1 MNIQQAIAQ
10 LVAGTNLTEEEM
22 VDVMNQVMTG
32 EATPIQV
39 GAFLTALR
47 IQGES
52 VEEVTGAARVMREKA
67 LHVDAGEQGCV
78 LDTCGTGGDGK
89 NTFNISTTVA
99 FVVAAAGI
107 TVAKHGN
114 RAVSSGSGSAD
125 VLGALGVKIDVPKE
139 MVERC
144 LREVGLGFLFAPAMH
159 GAMKYAAAPRREV
172 GIRTI
177 FNLLGPL
184 TNPARATHQ
193 LLGIYDGTLIETVAQ
208 VLGNLGSERAMVV
221 HGEEGLDEISLG
233 GPTAVAEWKD
243 GAVTRYTLHPEEF
256 GFEKCPAERFT
267 ASDPEECAAI
277 VTTVLKGEPGPAR
290 DVVLINSGAA
300 LCVSE
305 RVPTM
310 AEGIGLA
317 RERIDSGAALDKL
330 QHLIRL
336 TNEG

>member
-10 LVAGTNLTEEEM
+10 LVAGTNLTEQEM
-22 VDVMNQVMTG
+22 VEVMNQVMTG

-47 IQGES
+47 IQGET
-52 VEEVTGAARVMREKA
+52 VDEVTGAARVMREKA
-67 LHVDAGEQGCV
+67 SHVDAGEGCV

-139 MVERC
+139 TVERC
-144 LREVGLGFLFAPAMH
+144 LREVGLGFLFAPALH

-184 TNPARATHQ
+184 TNPANASHQ
-193 LLGIYDGTLIETVAQ
+193 LIGIYDGTLIETVAQ
-208 VLGNLGSERAMVV
+208 VLGNLGSRRAMVV

-243 GAVTRYTLHPEEF
+243 GAVARYTLNPEEF
-256 GFEKCPAERFT
+256 GFEKCPADRLT
-267 ASDPEECAAI
+267 AADPAECAAI
-277 VTTVLKGEPGPAR
+277 VTAVLKGEPGPAR
-290 DVVLINSGAA
+290 DVVLLNGGAA

-305 RVPTM
+305 RVATI
-310 AEGIGLA
+310 ADGIDLA
-317 RERIDSGAALDKL
+317 RERIDSGAALETL
-330 QHLIRL
+330 QHLVEV
-336 TNEG
+336 TNEE

>member
-1 MNIQQAIAQ
+1 MNIQEAIAQ
-10 LVAGTNLTEEEM
+10 LVDGSNLNEEQM

-47 IQGES
+47 IQGET

-67 LHVDAGEQGCV
+67 LHIDAGEGCV
-78 LDTCGTGGDGK
+78 IDTCGTGGDGK

-125 VLGALGVKIDVPKE
+125 VLGALGVKIDVPRE

-144 LREVGLGFLFAPAMH
+144 LQEVGLGFLFAPAMH

-184 TNPARATHQ
+184 TNPARASHQ
-193 LLGIYDGTLIETVAQ
+193 LLGIYDGALIETVAQ

-221 HGEEGLDEISLG
+221 HGDEGLDEISLG
-233 GPTAVAEWKD
+233 GPTSVAEWKD
-243 GAVTRYTLHPEEF
+243 GAVARYTLNPEDF
-256 GFEKCPAERFT
+256 GFDRHPAARLT
-267 ASDPEECAAI
+267 SADAADSAAT
-277 VTTVLKGEPGPAR
+277 VTSVLKGEPGAAR
-290 DVVLINSGAA
+290 DVVVLNGGAA
-300 LCVSE
+300 LCVAG
-305 RVPTM
+305 R
-310 AEGIGLA
+310 AETIADGIDLA
-317 RERIDSGAALDKL
+317 RERIDSGAALQKL
-330 QHLIRL
+330 EHLVRL
-336 TNEG
+336 TNES

>member
-1 MNIQQAIAQ
+1 MNIQQAIAR
-10 LVAGTNLTEEEM
+10 LVAGANLTEQEM

-47 IQGES
+47 IQGET

-67 LHVDAGEQGCV
+67 LHVDAGDGRV

-99 FVVAAAGI
+99 FVVAAAGV

-125 VLGALGVKIDVPKE
+125 VLGALGVRIDVPKAT
-139 MVERC
+139 VERC
-144 LREVGLGFLFAPAMH
+144 LREVGIGFLFAPALH

-184 TNPARATHQ
+184 TNPAGATHQ
-193 LLGIYDGTLIETVAQ
+193 LIGIYDGALIETVAQ
-208 VLGNLGSERAMVV
+208 VLGNLGSRRAMVV
-221 HGEEGLDEISLG
+221 HGDEGLDEISIG

-243 GAVTRYTLHPEEF
+243 GSVARYTLHPEEL
-256 GFEKCPAERFT
+256 GFETQPATRFT
-267 ASDPEECAAI
+267 AADPAECAAM
-277 VTTVLKGEPGPAR
+277 VTAVLKGETGPAR

-305 RVPTM
+305 RAATV
-310 AEGIGLA
+310 AEGVSLA

-330 QHLIRL
+330 QHLVRL
-336 TNEG
+336 TNEA

>member
-10 LVAGTNLTEEEM
+10 LVAGTNLTEQEM
-22 VDVMNQVMTG
+22 VEVMNQVMTG

-47 IQGES
+47 IQGET

-67 LHVDAGEQGCV
+67 SHVDAGEGCV

-139 MVERC
+139 TVERC
-144 LREVGLGFLFAPAMH
+144 LREVRLGFLFAPALH

-184 TNPARATHQ
+184 TNPANASHQ
-193 LLGIYDGTLIETVAQ
+193 LLGIYDGALIETVAQ
-208 VLGNLGSERAMVV
+208 VLGNLGSRRAMVV

-233 GPTAVAEWKD
+233 GPTAVADWRD
-243 GAVTRYTLHPEEF
+243 GAVHRYTLDPEEF
-256 GFEKCPAERFT
+256 GFEKCPADRLT
-267 ASDPEECAAI
+267 AADPAECAAI
-277 VTTVLKGEPGPAR
+277 VTAVLKGEPGPAR
-290 DVVLINSGAA
+290 DVVLLNSGAA

-305 RVPTM
+305 RVATM
-310 AEGIGLA
+310 ADGIDLA
-317 RERIDSGAALDKL
+317 RERLDSGAALETL
-330 QHLIRL
+330 QHLVEV
-336 TNEG
+336 TNEA

>member
-1 MNIQQAIAQ
+1 MNIQQAISQ
-10 LVAGTNLTEEEM
+10 LVAGANLTEQQM

-32 EATPIQV
+32 EATPMQV
-39 GAFLTALR
+39 ASFLTALR
-47 IQGES
+47 MQGET

-67 LHVDAGEQGCV
+67 LHVDGGQGCV

-125 VLGALGVKIDVPKE
+125 VLAALGVKIDVPKE

-144 LREVGLGFLFAPAMH
+144 LHEVGLGFLFAPLMH
-159 GAMKYAAAPRREV
+159 EAMKYAAGPRREI

-184 TNPARATHQ
+184 TNPARASHQ
-193 LLGIYDGTLIETVAQ
+193 LIGIYDGTLLETVAQ

-243 GAVTRYTLHPEEF
+243 GAVTCYTLCPEEF
-256 GFEKCPAERFT
+256 GFESCPVERLV
-267 ASDPEECAAI
+267 AKDPEECAAI
-277 VTTVLKGEPGPAR
+277 VRDVLKGGPGPAR
-290 DVVLINSGAA
+290 DVVLLNSGAA

-305 RVPTM
+305 RVATM
-310 AEGIGLA
+310 ADGVSLA
-317 RERIDSGAALDKL
+317 RECVDSGAALEKL
-330 QHLIRL
+330 EHLIRV
-336 TNEG
+336 TNES

>member
-10 LVAGTNLTEEEM
+10 LVAGANLTEQEM
-22 VDVMNQVMTG
+22 VEVMNQVMTG

-47 IQGES
+47 IQGET

-67 LHVDAGEQGCV
+67 SHVDAGGGCV

-99 FVVAAAGI
+99 FVVAAAGV

-139 MVERC
+139 TVERC
-144 LREVGLGFLFAPAMH
+144 LLEVGIGFLFAPALH

-184 TNPARATHQ
+184 TNPARASHQ
-193 LLGIYDGTLIETVAQ
+193 LIGIYDGTLIETVAQ

-221 HGEEGLDEISLG
+221 HGDEGLDEISLA
-233 GPTAVAEWKD
+233 GPTSVAEWKD
-243 GAVTRYTLHPEEF
+243 GAVARYKLDPEEL
-256 GFEKCPAERFT
+256 GFEKCPAERLT
-267 ASDPEECAAI
+267 ATDPAECAAI
-277 VTTVLKGEPGPAR
+277 VTSVLKGEPGAAR
-290 DVVLINSGAA
+290 DVVVLNSGAA

-305 RVPTM
+305 RVESI
-310 AEGIGLA
+310 ADGISLA
-317 RERIDSGAALDKL
+317 RERIDSGAALEKL
-330 QHLIRL
+330 QHLAQV
-336 TNEG
+336 TNEAK

>member
-10 LVAGTNLTEEEM
+10 LVTGTNLTEQQM

-47 IQGES
+47 IQGET

-67 LHVDAGEQGCV
+67 LHVDAGEGCV

-99 FVVAAAGI
+99 FVVAAAGV

-125 VLGALGVKIDVPKE
+125 VLAALGVKIDVPKE

-144 LREVGLGFLFAPAMH
+144 LREVGLGFLFAPLLH

-184 TNPARATHQ
+184 TNPARASHQ
-193 LLGIYDGTLIETVAQ
+193 LIGIYDGTLIETVAQ
-208 VLGNLGSERAMVV
+208 VLGNLGSARAMVV

-233 GPTAVAEWKD
+233 GPTAVAEWKG
-243 GAVTRYTLHPEEF
+243 GAVTCYTLHPEEF
-256 GFEKCPAERFT
+256 GFEKCPAERLT
-267 ASDPEECAAI
+267 AAGPEECAAI
-277 VTTVLKGEPGPAR
+277 VTAVLKGEPGPAR
-290 DVVLINSGAA
+290 DVVLLNSGAA

-305 RVPTM
+305 GVPTI
-310 AEGIGLA
+310 ADGIRLA

-336 TNEG
+336 TNEA

>member
-1 MNIQQAIAQ
+1 MNIQQAIAR
-10 LVAGTNLTEEEM
+10 LVDGANLTEPEM

-39 GAFLTALR
+39 AGFLTALR
-47 IQGES
+47 IQGET

-67 LHVDAGEQGCV
+67 LHVEAGPDCV

-125 VLGALGVKIDVPKE
+125 VLAELGVKIDVPKE
-139 MVERC
+139 TVERC
-144 LREVGLGFLFAPAMH
+144 MREVGLGFLFAPMMH
-159 GAMKYAAAPRREV
+159 EAMKYAVAPRREL

-184 TNPARATHQ
+184 TNPARASHQ
-193 LLGIYDGTLIETVAQ
+193 LLGIYDGALIETVAQ

-221 HGEEGLDEISLG
+221 HGDEGLDEISLG
-233 GPTAVAEWKD
+233 GPTSVAEWRD
-243 GAVTRYTLHPEEF
+243 GEVARYTLHPEEF
-256 GFEKCPAERFT
+256 GFETCPAGRLT
-267 ASDPEECAAI
+267 AADPSECAAI
-277 VTTVLKGEPGPAR
+277 VTAVLKGEPGPAR
-290 DVVLINSGAA
+290 DVVLLNSGAA

-305 RVPTM
+305 RADTIAQGVDV
-310 AEGIGLA
+310 A
-317 RERIDSGAALDKL
+317 RERIDSGAAMGKL
-330 QHLIRL
+330 EHLIRL
-336 TNEG
+336 TNEA

>member
-1 MNIQQAIAQ
+1 MDIQRAIAR
-10 LVAGTNLTEEEM
+10 LVGGVNLTEEEM
-22 VDVMNQVMTG
+22 VSVMNEVMMG

-47 IQGES
+47 IQGET

-67 LHVDAGEQGCV
+67 LHVDAGEGCV

-89 NTFNISTTVA
+89 KTFNISTTVA

-125 VLGALGVKIDVPKE
+125 VLEALGVKIDVPKK

-144 LREVGLGFLFAPAMH
+144 LREVGFGFLFAPALH
-159 GAMKYAAAPRREV
+159 GAMKHAAAPRREV

-184 TNPARATHQ
+184 TNPAGASHQ
-193 LLGIYDGTLIETVAQ
+193 LIGIYDGTLIETVAQ
-208 VLGNLGSERAMVV
+208 VLGNLGSQRAMVV

-233 GPTAVAEWKD
+233 GPTAVAEWKN
-243 GAVTRYTLHPEEF
+243 GSVARYTI
-256 GFEKCPAERFT
+256 
-267 ASDPEECAAI
+267 DPEEYGFDKHPAELLTAADPGECAVI
-277 VTTVLKGEPGPAR
+277 LRDILKGTKGPAR
-290 DVVLINSGAA
+290 DVVLLNGGAA
-300 LCVSE
+300 LCVGE
-305 RVPTM
+305 RVETI
-310 AEGIGLA
+310 ADGVGLA
-317 RERIDSGAALDKL
+317 RECIDSGAALQKL
-330 QHLIRL
+330 EHLIRL
-336 TNEG
+336 TNEA

>member
-10 LVAGTNLTEEEM
+10 LVGGSNLTEQQM
-22 VDVMNQVMTG
+22 IDVMNQVMTG

-47 IQGES
+47 IQGET

-67 LHVDAGEQGCV
+67 LHVDAGEGCV

-89 NTFNISTTVA
+89 NTFNISTAVG

-139 MVERC
+139 TVERC

-184 TNPARATHQ
+184 TNPARASHQ
-193 LLGIYDGTLIETVAQ
+193 LIGIYDGALIETVAQ

-221 HGEEGLDEISLG
+221 HGDEGLDEISLG
-233 GPTAVAEWKD
+233 GPTSVAEWKD
-243 GAVTRYTLHPEEF
+243 GAVTRYTLDPEEF
-256 GFEKCPAERFT
+256 GFDRQPAEQLT
-267 ASDPEECAAI
+267 SADAAESAAT
-277 VTTVLKGEPGPAR
+277 VTSVLRGEPGAAR
-290 DVVLINSGAA
+290 DVVALNSGAA
-300 LCVSE
+300 LCVAGRTE
-305 RVPTM
+305 TI
-310 AEGIGLA
+310 AGGIDLA
-317 RERIDSGAALDKL
+317 RERIDSGAALEKL
-330 QHLIRL
+330 EHLVRL
-336 TNEG
+336 TNES

>member
-10 LVAGTNLTEEEM
+10 LVGGANLTEQQM

-47 IQGES
+47 IQGET

-67 LHVDAGEQGCV
+67 LHVDAGDGCV

-125 VLGALGVKIDVPKE
+125 VLGALGVNIDVPKE

-144 LREVGLGFLFAPAMH
+144 LREVGIGFLFAPAMH

-184 TNPARATHQ
+184 TNPAGASRQ
-193 LLGIYDGTLIETVAQ
+193 LMGIYDGTLIEMVAQ

-243 GAVTRYTLHPEEF
+243 GAVARYTLNPEDF
-256 GFEKCPAERFT
+256 GFEKQPASLLT
-267 ASDPEECAAI
+267 AADPAECAAI
-277 VTTVLKGEPGPAR
+277 VTAVLKGEPGPAL
-290 DVVLINSGAA
+290 DVVLLNSGAA
-300 LCVSE
+300 LCVGG
-305 RVPTM
+305 R
-310 AEGIGLA
+310 AENIADGIGLA
-317 RERIDSGAALDKL
+317 RERIDSGAAQGKL
-330 QHLIRL
+330 EHLIRL
-336 TNEG
+336 THES

>member
-10 LVAGTNLTEEEM
+10 LVAGTNLTEQEM
-22 VDVMNQVMTG
+22 VEVMNQVMTG

-47 IQGES
+47 IQGET

-67 LHVDAGEQGCV
+67 SHVDAGEGCV

-139 MVERC
+139 TVERC
-144 LREVGLGFLFAPAMH
+144 LREVGLGFLFAPALH

-184 TNPARATHQ
+184 TNPANASHQ
-193 LLGIYDGTLIETVAQ
+193 LLGIYDGALIETVAQ
-208 VLGNLGSERAMVV
+208 VLGNLGSQRAMVV
-221 HGEEGLDEISLG
+221 HGDEGLDEISLC
-233 GPTAVAEWKD
+233 GPTSVADWRD
-243 GAVTRYTLHPEEF
+243 GAVHRYTLDPEEF
-256 GFEKCPAERFT
+256 GFEKCPADRLT
-267 ASDPEECAAI
+267 AADPAECAAI
-277 VTTVLKGEPGPAR
+277 VTAVLKGEPGPAR
-290 DVVLINSGAA
+290 DVVLLNSGAA

-305 RVPTM
+305 RVATIVD
-310 AEGIGLA
+310 GIDLA
-317 RERIDSGAALDKL
+317 RERLDSGAALETL
-330 QHLIRL
+330 QHLVEV
-336 TNEG
+336 TNEE

>member
-10 LVAGTNLTEEEM
+10 LVAGANLTEQEM
-22 VDVMNQVMTG
+22 VEVMNQVMTG

-47 IQGES
+47 IQGET

-67 LHVDAGEQGCV
+67 SHVDAGEGCV

-139 MVERC
+139 TVERC
-144 LREVGLGFLFAPAMH
+144 LREVRLGFLFAPALH

-184 TNPARATHQ
+184 TNPANASHQ

-208 VLGNLGSERAMVV
+208 VLGNLGSRRAMVV

-233 GPTAVAEWKD
+233 GPTAVADWRD
-243 GAVTRYTLHPEEF
+243 GAVHRYTLDPEEF
-256 GFEKCPAERFT
+256 GFEKCPADRLT
-267 ASDPEECAAI
+267 AADPAECAAI
-277 VTTVLKGEPGPAR
+277 VTAVLKGEPGPAR
-290 DVVLINSGAA
+290 DVVLLNSGAA

-305 RVPTM
+305 RVATI
-310 AEGIGLA
+310 ADGIDLA
-317 RERIDSGAALDKL
+317 RERLDSGAALETL
-330 QHLIRL
+330 QHLVEV
-336 TNEG
+336 TNEE

>member
-10 LVAGTNLTEEEM
+10 LVAGANLTEQEM
-22 VDVMNQVMTG
+22 VEVMNQVMTG

-47 IQGES
+47 IQGET

-67 LHVDAGEQGCV
+67 SHVDAGEGCV

-139 MVERC
+139 TVERC
-144 LREVGLGFLFAPAMH
+144 LREVGLGFLFAPALH

-184 TNPARATHQ
+184 TNPANASHQ
-193 LLGIYDGTLIETVAQ
+193 LLGIYDGALIETVAQ
-208 VLGNLGSERAMVV
+208 VLGNLGSQRAMVV
-221 HGEEGLDEISLG
+221 HGDEGLDEISLC
-233 GPTAVAEWKD
+233 GPTSVADWRD
-243 GAVTRYTLHPEEF
+243 GAVHRYTLDPEEF
-256 GFEKCPAERFT
+256 GFEKCPADRLT
-267 ASDPEECAAI
+267 AADAAECAAI
-277 VTTVLKGEPGPAR
+277 VTAVLKGEPGPAR
-290 DVVLINSGAA
+290 DIVLLNSGAA

-305 RVPTM
+305 RVATI
-310 AEGIGLA
+310 ADGIDLA
-317 RERIDSGAALDKL
+317 RERIDSGAALETL
-330 QHLIRL
+330 QHLVEV
-336 TNEG
+336 TNEE

>member
-1 MNIQQAIAQ
+1 MNIQQAIAR
-10 LVAGTNLTEEEM
+10 LVAGANLTEQEM

-47 IQGES
+47 IQGET

-67 LHVDAGEQGCV
+67 LHVDAGDGRV

-99 FVVAAAGI
+99 FVVAAAGV

-125 VLGALGVKIDVPKE
+125 VLGALGVKIDVPKAT
-139 MVERC
+139 VERC
-144 LREVGLGFLFAPAMH
+144 LREVGIGFLFAPALH

-184 TNPARATHQ
+184 TNPAGATHQ
-193 LLGIYDGTLIETVAQ
+193 LIGIYDGALIETVAQ
-208 VLGNLGSERAMVV
+208 VLGNLGSRRAMVV
-221 HGEEGLDEISLG
+221 HGDEGLDEISIG

-243 GAVTRYTLHPEEF
+243 GSVARYVLHPGEL
-256 GFEKCPAERFT
+256 GFETQPATRFT
-267 ASDPEECAAI
+267 AADPAECAAM
-277 VTTVLKGEPGPAR
+277 VTAVLKGETGPAR

-305 RVPTM
+305 RAATV
-310 AEGIGLA
+310 AEGVSLA

-330 QHLIRL
+330 QHLVRL
-336 TNEG
+336 TNEA

>member
-1 MNIQQAIAQ
+1 MNIQQAIAR
-10 LVAGTNLTEEEM
+10 LVGGANLTEQEM
-22 VDVMNQVMTG
+22 VEVMNQVMTG

-47 IQGES
+47 IQGET
-52 VEEVTGAARVMREKA
+52 VEEVTGAARVMRETA
-67 LHVDAGEQGCV
+67 LHVDAGEGCV

-107 TVAKHGN
+107 KVAKHGN

-144 LREVGLGFLFAPAMH
+144 LREADIGFLVAPAMH

-184 TNPARATHQ
+184 TNPARASHQ
-193 LLGIYDGTLIETVAQ
+193 LIGIYDGNLIETVAQ
-208 VLGNLGSERAMVV
+208 VLGNLGSRRAMVV
-221 HGEEGLDEISLG
+221 HGEEGLDEISIG

-243 GAVTRYTLHPEEF
+243 GAVSRYTLHPEEF
-256 GFEKCPAERFT
+256 GFEKHPAAHLT
-267 ASDPEECAAI
+267 AKDPEECAAI
-277 VTTVLKGEPGPAR
+277 VTSVLKGEPGPAR

-305 RVPTM
+305 RAATL
-310 AEGIGLA
+310 AEGIDLA
-317 RERIDSGAALDKL
+317 GERIDSGAALERL
-330 QHLIRL
+330 EHLVRL
-336 TNEG
+336 TNEA

>member
-10 LVAGTNLTEEEM
+10 LVAGTNLTEQEM
-22 VDVMNQVMTG
+22 VEVMNQVMTG

-47 IQGES
+47 IQGET

-67 LHVDAGEQGCV
+67 SHVDAGEGCV

-139 MVERC
+139 TVERC
-144 LREVGLGFLFAPAMH
+144 LREVGLGFLFAPALH

-184 TNPARATHQ
+184 TNPANASHQ
-193 LLGIYDGTLIETVAQ
+193 LLGIYDGALIETVAQ
-208 VLGNLGSERAMVV
+208 VLGNLGSRRAMVV
-221 HGEEGLDEISLG
+221 HGDEGLDEISLC
-233 GPTAVAEWKD
+233 GPTSVADWRD
-243 GAVTRYTLHPEEF
+243 GAVHRYTLDPEEF
-256 GFEKCPAERFT
+256 GFEQCPADRLT
-267 ASDPEECAAI
+267 AADPAECAAI
-277 VTTVLKGEPGPAR
+277 VTAVLKGEPGPAR
-290 DVVLINSGAA
+290 DVVLLNSGAA

-305 RVPTM
+305 RVATI
-310 AEGIGLA
+310 ADGIDLA
-317 RERIDSGAALDKL
+317 RERLDSGAALETL
-330 QHLIRL
+330 QHLVEV
-336 TNEG
+336 TNEA

>member
-10 LVAGTNLTEEEM
+10 LVAGTNLTEQEM
-22 VDVMNQVMTG
+22 VEVMNQVMTG

-47 IQGES
+47 IQGET

-67 LHVDAGEQGCV
+67 SHVDAGEGCV

-139 MVERC
+139 TVERC
-144 LREVGLGFLFAPAMH
+144 LREVGLGFLFAPALH

-184 TNPARATHQ
+184 TNPAKASHQ
-193 LLGIYDGTLIETVAQ
+193 LIGIYDGTLIETVAQ
-208 VLGNLGSERAMVV
+208 VLGNLGSQRAMVV

-243 GAVTRYTLHPEEF
+243 GAVGRYTLSPEEF
-256 GFEKCPAERFT
+256 GFEKCPADRLT
-267 ASDPEECAAI
+267 AADPAECAAI
-277 VTTVLKGEPGPAR
+277 VTAVLKGEPGPAR
-290 DVVLINSGAA
+290 DVVLLNGGAA

-305 RVPTM
+305 RVATI
-310 AEGIGLA
+310 ADGIDLA
-317 RERIDSGAALDKL
+317 RERIDSGAALETL
-330 QHLIRL
+330 QHLVEV
-336 TNEG
+336 TNEE

>member
-10 LVAGTNLTEEEM
+10 LVAGTNLTEQEM
-22 VDVMNQVMTG
+22 VEVMNQVMTG

-47 IQGES
+47 IQGET

-67 LHVDAGEQGCV
+67 SHVDAGEGCV

-139 MVERC
+139 TVERC
-144 LREVGLGFLFAPAMH
+144 LREVRLGFLFAPALH

-184 TNPARATHQ
+184 TNPANASHQ

-208 VLGNLGSERAMVV
+208 VLGNLGSRRAMVV

-233 GPTAVAEWKD
+233 GPTAVADWRD
-243 GAVTRYTLHPEEF
+243 GAVHRYTLDPEEF
-256 GFEKCPAERFT
+256 GFEKCPADRLT
-267 ASDPEECAAI
+267 AADPAECAAI
-277 VTTVLKGEPGPAR
+277 VTAVLKGEPGPAR
-290 DVVLINSGAA
+290 DVVLLNSGAA

-305 RVPTM
+305 RVATI
-310 AEGIGLA
+310 ADGIDLA
-317 RERIDSGAALDKL
+317 RERLDSGAALETL
-330 QHLIRL
+330 QHLVEV
-336 TNEG
+336 TNEE

>member
-1 MNIQQAIAQ
+1 MNIQEAIAQ
-10 LVAGTNLTEEEM
+10 LVDGSNLNEEQM

-47 IQGES
+47 IQGET

-67 LHVDAGEQGCV
+67 LHIDAGDGCV

-184 TNPARATHQ
+184 TNPARASHQ
-193 LLGIYDGTLIETVAQ
+193 LIGIYDGTLIETVAQ

-221 HGEEGLDEISLG
+221 HGDEGLDEISLG
-233 GPTAVAEWKD
+233 GPTSVAEWKD
-243 GAVTRYTLHPEEF
+243 GAVARYTLDPRDF
-256 GFEKCPAERFT
+256 GFDRHPAARLT
-267 ASDPEECAAI
+267 SADAAESAAM
-277 VTTVLKGEPGPAR
+277 VTSVLKGEPGPAR
-290 DVVLINSGAA
+290 DVVALNGGAA
-300 LCVSE
+300 LCVGG
-305 RVPTM
+305 R
-310 AEGIGLA
+310 AETIADGIGLA
-317 RERIDSGAALDKL
+317 RERIDSGAALQKL
-330 QHLIRL
+330 EHLVRL
-336 TNEG
+336 TNES

>member
-1 MNIQQAIAQ
+1 MTIQQAIAQ
-10 LVAGTNLTEEEM
+10 LVAGANLTEPQM
-22 VDVMNQVMTG
+22 VDVMHQVMTG

-47 IQGES
+47 IQGET

-67 LHVDAGEQGCV
+67 LHVDAGEGCV

-99 FVVAAAGI
+99 FVVAAAGV

-125 VLGALGVKIDVPKE
+125 VLAALGVKVDVSRE
-139 MVERC
+139 TVERC
-144 LREVGLGFLFAPAMH
+144 LREVGIGFLFAPALH

-172 GIRTI
+172 GIRTL

-184 TNPARATHQ
+184 TNPAGATHQ
-193 LLGIYDGTLIETVAQ
+193 LIGIYDGALIETVAQ

-243 GAVTRYTLHPEEF
+243 GAVARYTLDPEEF
-256 GFEKCPAERFT
+256 GFEKCAATRFT
-267 ASDPEECAAI
+267 ATGPEECAAI
-277 VTTVLKGEPGPAR
+277 VTAVLKGEPGPAR
-290 DVVLINSGAA
+290 DVVLLNSGAA

-305 RVPTM
+305 RAATV
-310 AEGIGLA
+310 ADGINLA
-317 RERIDSGAALDKL
+317 RERIDAGAALEKL
-330 QHLIRL
+330 QHLARV
-336 TNEG
+336 TCQA

>member
-10 LVAGTNLTEEEM
+10 LVAGANLTEREM
-22 VDVMNQVMTG
+22 VDVMDQVMTG

-47 IQGES
+47 IQGET
-52 VEEVTGAARVMREKA
+52 VAEVTGAARVMREKA
-67 LHVDAGEQGCV
+67 VHVDAGEGCV

-99 FVVAAAGI
+99 FVAAAAGV

-125 VLGALGVKIDVPKE
+125 VLGALGVKTDVPTE
-139 MVERC
+139 TVERC
-144 LREVGLGFLFAPAMH
+144 LREVGLGFLFAPLLH

-184 TNPARATHQ
+184 TNPARASHQ
-193 LLGIYDGTLIETVAQ
+193 LIGIYDGTLLETVAQ

-243 GAVTRYTLHPEEF
+243 GAVTRYTLNPEEF
-256 GFEKCPAERFT
+256 GFETCPAERLT
-267 ASDPEECAAI
+267 ASDPAECAAM
-277 VTTVLKGEPGPAR
+277 VTAVLQGEPGPAR

-300 LCVSE
+300 LCVSD
-305 RVPTM
+305 RVSTLAGGIDM
-310 AEGIGLA
+310 ARDL
-317 RERIDSGAALDKL
+317 IDSGAALDKL
-330 QHLIRL
+330 QHLVRL
-336 TNEG
+336 TNEA

>member
-10 LVAGTNLTEEEM
+10 LVAGANLTEPEM
-22 VDVMNQVMTG
+22 VEVMNQVMTG

-47 IQGES
+47 IQGET

-67 LHVDAGEQGCV
+67 SHVDAGEGCV

-125 VLGALGVKIDVPKE
+125 VLGALGVRIDVPKE
-139 MVERC
+139 TVERC
-144 LREVGLGFLFAPAMH
+144 LREVGLGFLFAPALH

-184 TNPARATHQ
+184 TNPANASHQ
-193 LLGIYDGTLIETVAQ
+193 LLGIYDGALIETVAQ
-208 VLGNLGSERAMVV
+208 VLGNLGSQRAMVV
-221 HGEEGLDEISLG
+221 HGDEGLDEISLC
-233 GPTAVAEWKD
+233 GPTSVADWRD
-243 GAVTRYTLHPEEF
+243 GAVHRYTLDPEEF
-256 GFEKCPAERFT
+256 GFEKCPADRFT
-267 ASDPEECAAI
+267 AADPDECAAM
-277 VTTVLKGEPGPAR
+277 VTAVLKGERGAPR

-300 LCVSE
+300 LWVSE
-305 RVPTM
+305 RVPAM
-310 AEGIGLA
+310 ADGIELA
-317 RERIDSGAALDKL
+317 RERIDSGAALEKL
-330 QHLIRL
+330 QHLARV
-336 TNEG
+336 TNEA

>member
-10 LVAGTNLTEEEM
+10 LVAGTNLTEEDM
-22 VDVMNQVMTG
+22 VEVMNQVMTG

-193 LLGIYDGTLIETVAQ
+193 LLGIYDGALIETVAQ

-243 GAVTRYTLHPEEF
+243 GAVDRYTLNPEEF
-256 GFEKCPAERFT
+256 GFEKCPAERLT
-267 ASDPEECAAI
+267 ASDPEECAAM
-277 VTTVLKGEPGPAR
+277 VTAVLGGEPGPAR

-300 LCVSE
+300 LCVGE

-310 AEGIGLA
+310 AEGISLA

-336 TNEG
+336 TNEA

>member
-1 MNIQQAIAQ
+1 MNIQQAISQ
-10 LVAGTNLTEEEM
+10 LVAGANLTEQQM

-32 EATPIQV
+32 EATPMQV
-39 GAFLTALR
+39 ASFLTALR
-47 IQGES
+47 MQGET

-67 LHVDAGEQGCV
+67 LHVDGGQGCV

-125 VLGALGVKIDVPKE
+125 VLAALGVKIDVPKE

-144 LREVGLGFLFAPAMH
+144 LREVGLGFLFAPLMH
-159 GAMKYAAAPRREV
+159 EAMKYAAGPRREI

-184 TNPARATHQ
+184 TNPARASHQ
-193 LLGIYDGTLIETVAQ
+193 LIGIYDGTLLETVAQ

-243 GAVTRYTLHPEEF
+243 GAVTCYTLRPEEF
-256 GFEKCPAERFT
+256 GFESCPVERLV
-267 ASDPEECAAI
+267 AKDPEECAAI
-277 VTTVLKGEPGPAR
+277 VRDVLKGGPGPAR
-290 DVVLINSGAA
+290 DVVLLNSGAA

-305 RVPTM
+305 RVATM
-310 AEGIGLA
+310 ADGVSLA
-317 RERIDSGAALDKL
+317 RECVDSGAALEKL
-330 QHLIRL
+330 EHLIRL
-336 TNEG
+336 TNES

>member
-1 MNIQQAIAQ
+1 MNIQQAIAR
-10 LVAGTNLTEEEM
+10 LVGGSNLTEQEM

-47 IQGES
+47 IQGET

-67 LHVDAGEQGCV
+67 LHVDAGDGCV

-99 FVVAAAGI
+99 FVVAAAGV

-144 LREVGLGFLFAPAMH
+144 LREVGIGFLFAPAMH

-184 TNPARATHQ
+184 TNPARASRQ
-193 LLGIYDGTLIETVAQ
+193 LMGIYDGTLIEMVAQ

-243 GAVTRYTLHPEEF
+243 GAVARYTLDPEDF
-256 GFEKCPAERFT
+256 GFEKQPAARLAAT
-267 ASDPEECAAI
+267 DPAECAAI
-277 VTTVLKGEPGPAR
+277 VTAVLKGEPGPAR
-290 DVVLINSGAA
+290 DVVVLNGGAA

-305 RVPTM
+305 RAETI

-317 RERIDSGAALDKL
+317 RECIDSGAALGKL
-330 QHLIRL
+330 EHLIRL
-336 TNEG
+336 THAS